1 MSISSADLRE
11 EGALLA
17 RYLLG
22 REAPPEAAQRYVE
35 GCAQLFVDPASPE
48 DSSLMTF
55 IRRHAWSLPCLD
67 AACGLLHPR
76 SLLRQKLILMLA
88 ILETIPGLAETFI
101 ARPAPR
107 FAVLLRLAATGFV
120 ASLKIAAGV
129 VLLPAARRAR

>member
-1 MSISSADLRE
+1 M
-11 EGALLA
+11 LA

-22 REAPPEAAQRYVE
+22 RESPIEAAQRYAA
-35 GCAQLFVDPASPE
+35 GCARLFVDPASPE

-55 IRRHAWSLPCLD
+55 VRRHPWSLPPLD

-88 ILETIPGLAETFI
+88 ILETIPGI
-101 ARPAPR
+101 ADAFVAVPEPR
-107 FAVLLRLAATGFV
+107 LAVLLRLAATGFA